1 MNAFAIVSLVFAGI
15 GLGFSI
21 MDDEPKY
28 AGICFA
34 VLVFTVLAAVN
45 K

>member
-1 MNAFAIVSLVFAGI
+1 MNPFLIVALVFAGI
-15 GLGFSI
+15 GLGFSV

-28 AGICFA
+28 AGITIA
-34 VLVFTVLAAVN
+34 VMVFVVLAAVN